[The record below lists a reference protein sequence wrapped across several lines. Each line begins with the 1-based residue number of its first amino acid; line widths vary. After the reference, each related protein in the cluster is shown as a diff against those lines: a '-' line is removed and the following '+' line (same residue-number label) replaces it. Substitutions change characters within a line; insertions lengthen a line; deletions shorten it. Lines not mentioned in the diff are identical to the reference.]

1 MELYV
6 LNVACKLH
14 VYAIQGTESSD
25 LFLYG
30 DGENEME
37 RYLLFTYES
46 DRGLTST
53 YLISWIYF
61 GH

>member
-53 YLISWIYF
+53 Y
-61 GH
+61 